1 MKTCASYFKYSLKK
15 VLVEMLTL
23 TVFALMMVHFS
34 VNQSLSYMGEGP
46 DRVLS
51 LVDSD
56 VCLWVSSMI
65 LGVLAVVL
73 PLLRLSTFKSRR
85 NIDTLYSFPLSRRK
99 MVAVQLGMGIGEM
112 FCAFTLSYLY
122 FIFLYKLKAGAFH
135 LFWLLPNYFVALV
148 GGLILY
154 FFVAFFFWQGN
165 TVADGIV
172 FAIGFAGAPALF
184 VADLMVVLPEGDFL
198 PQAAWGFPFWHLNNT
213 TIWFHNKVML
223 SSPEKLEAMGGD
235 QAAFSYN
242 WEMEQLSEYSYMYIV
257 WLAVAVI
264 LAAMLFY
271 FVGRSKAEKAGDISD
286 SFFGYRTLVPFYG
299 YSLLLIFS
307 REGVLIFSLI
317 IYLLMAVGYILY
329 RRGFKLRMSDWICL
343 GGGVVPIVIGSMFK

>member
-23 TVFALMMVHFS
+23 TVFALLLVHFS
-34 VNQSLSYMGEGP
+34 VSQSIVHWKADG
-46 DRVLS
+46 VL
-51 LVDSD
+51 DIRRSD
-56 VCLWVSSMI
+56 LCLWVPSAI
-65 LGVLAVVL
+65 LGVLAAVL
-73 PLLRLSTFKSRR
+73 PLLRLSAFKSRR

-184 VADLMVVLPEGDFL
+184 VLDLSILFNSSLMSEAVWYL
-198 PQAAWGFPFWHLNNT
+198 PFWHLNNT
-213 TIWFHNKVML
+213 TGLFYYKAMQD
-223 SSPEKLEAMGGD
+223 SPEVMEVMG
-235 QAAFSYN
+235 
-242 WEMEQLSEYSYMYIV
+242 EQLSNNAYFWELDSLANKFYMYIV
-257 WLAVAVI
+257 WFFVACI

-271 FVGRSKAEKAGDISD
+271 FAGRSKAEKAGDISD
-286 SFFGYRTLVPFYG
+286 SFLGYRTLVPVYG
-299 YSLLLIFS
+299 YSILLNSTERAWEFS
-307 REGVLIFSLI
+307 PI
-317 IYLLMAVGYILY
+317 IYLLMIVGYILY

>member
-1 MKTCASYFKYSLKK
+1 
-15 VLVEMLTL
+15 MLTL
-23 TVFALMMVHFS
+23 TVFALLLVHFS
-34 VNQSLSYMGEGP
+34 VSQSIVNWKADG
-46 DRVLS
+46 VL
-51 LVDSD
+51 DIRRSD
-56 VCLWVSSMI
+56 LCLWVPSAI
-65 LGVLAVVL
+65 LGVLAAVL
-73 PLLRLSTFKSRR
+73 PLLRLSAFKSRR

-112 FCAFTLSYLY
+112 FCAFTLAYLY

-184 VADLMVVLPEGDFL
+184 VLDLSILFNSSLMSEAVWYL
-198 PQAAWGFPFWHLNNT
+198 PFWHLNNT
-213 TIWFHNKVML
+213 TGLFYYKAMQD
-223 SSPEKLEAMGGD
+223 SPEVMEVMG
-235 QAAFSYN
+235 
-242 WEMEQLSEYSYMYIV
+242 EQLSNNAYFWELDSLANKFYMYIV
-257 WLAVAVI
+257 WFFVACI

-271 FVGRSKAEKAGDISD
+271 FAGRSKAEKAGDISD
-286 SFFGYRTLVPFYG
+286 SFLGYRTLVPFYG
-299 YSLLLIFS
+299 YSILLNSTERAWEFS
-307 REGVLIFSLI
+307 PI
-317 IYLLMAVGYILY
+317 IYLLMIVGYILY

>member
-23 TVFALMMVHFS
+23 TVFALLLVHFS
-34 VNQSLSYMGEGP
+34 VSQSIVHWKADG
-46 DRVLS
+46 VL
-51 LVDSD
+51 DIRRSD
-56 VCLWVSSMI
+56 LCLWVPSAI
-65 LGVLAVVL
+65 LGVLAAVL
-73 PLLRLSTFKSRR
+73 PLLRLSAFKSRR
-85 NIDTLYSFPLSRRK
+85 NIDTLYSFPPSRRK

-112 FCAFTLSYLY
+112 FCAFTLAYLY

-184 VADLMVVLPEGDFL
+184 VLDLSILFNSSLMSEAVWYL
-198 PQAAWGFPFWHLNNT
+198 PFWHLNNT
-213 TIWFHNKVML
+213 TGLFYYKAMQD
-223 SSPEKLEAMGGD
+223 SPEVMEVMG
-235 QAAFSYN
+235 
-242 WEMEQLSEYSYMYIV
+242 EQLSNNAYFWELDSLANKFYMYIV
-257 WLAVAVI
+257 WFFVACI

-271 FVGRSKAEKAGDISD
+271 FAGRSKAEKAGDISD
-286 SFFGYRTLVPFYG
+286 SFLGYRTLVPFYG
-299 YSLLLIFS
+299 YSILLNSTERAWEFS
-307 REGVLIFSLI
+307 PI
-317 IYLLMAVGYILY
+317 IYLLMIVGYILY

>member
-15 VLVEMLTL
+15 VLAEMLTL
-23 TVFALMMVHFS
+23 TVFALLVVHFS
-34 VNQSLSYMGEGP
+34 VSQSIVHWKADG
-46 DRVLS
+46 VL
-51 LVDSD
+51 DIRRSD
-56 VCLWVSSMI
+56 LCLWVPSAI
-65 LGVLAVVL
+65 LGVLAAVL
-73 PLLRLSTFKSRR
+73 PLLRLSAFKSRR

-135 LFWLLPNYFVALV
+135 LFWLLPNYFAALV

-184 VADLMVVLPEGDFL
+184 VLDLSILFNSSLMSEAVWYL
-198 PQAAWGFPFWHLNNT
+198 PFWHLNNT
-213 TIWFHNKVML
+213 TGLFYYKAMQD
-223 SSPEKLEAMGGD
+223 SPEVMEVMG
-235 QAAFSYN
+235 
-242 WEMEQLSEYSYMYIV
+242 EQLSNNAYFWELDSLANKFYMYIV
-257 WLAVAVI
+257 WFFVACI

-271 FVGRSKAEKAGDISD
+271 FAGRSKAEKAGDISD
-286 SFFGYRTLVPFYG
+286 SFLGYRTLVPFYG
-299 YSLLLIFS
+299 YSILLNSTERAWEFS
-307 REGVLIFSLI
+307 PI
-317 IYLLMAVGYILY
+317 IYLLMIVGYILY

>member
-23 TVFALMMVHFS
+23 TVFALLVVHFS
-34 VNQSLSYMGEGP
+34 VSQSIVHWKADG
-46 DRVLS
+46 VL
-51 LVDSD
+51 DIRRSD
-56 VCLWVSSMI
+56 LCLWVPSAI
-65 LGVLAVVL
+65 LGVLAAVL
-73 PLLRLSTFKSRR
+73 PLLRLSAFKSRR

-112 FCAFTLSYLY
+112 FCAFTLAYLY

-154 FFVAFFFWQGN
+154 LFVAFFFWQGN

-184 VADLMVVLPEGDFL
+184 VLDLSILFNSSLMSEAVWYL
-198 PQAAWGFPFWHLNNT
+198 PFWHLNNT
-213 TIWFHNKVML
+213 TGLFYYKAMQD
-223 SSPEKLEAMGGD
+223 SPEVMEVMG
-235 QAAFSYN
+235 
-242 WEMEQLSEYSYMYIV
+242 EQLSNNAYSWELDSLANKFYMYIV
-257 WLAVAVI
+257 WFFVACI

-271 FVGRSKAEKAGDISD
+271 FAGRSKAEKAGDISD
-286 SFFGYRTLVPFYG
+286 SFLGYRTLVPFYG
-299 YSLLLIFS
+299 YSILLNSTERAWEFS
-307 REGVLIFSLI
+307 PI
-317 IYLLMAVGYILY
+317 IYLLMIVGYILY

>member
-1 MKTCASYFKYSLKK
+1 
-15 VLVEMLTL
+15 MLTL
-23 TVFALMMVHFS
+23 TVFALLVVHFS
-34 VNQSLSYMGEGP
+34 VSQSIVHWKADG
-46 DRVLS
+46 VL
-51 LVDSD
+51 DIRRSD
-56 VCLWVSSMI
+56 LCLWVPSAI
-65 LGVLAVVL
+65 LGVLAAVL
-73 PLLRLSTFKSRR
+73 PLLRLSAFKSRR

-135 LFWLLPNYFVALV
+135 LFWLLPNYFAALM

-184 VADLMVVLPEGDFL
+184 VLDLSILFNSSLMSEAVWYL
-198 PQAAWGFPFWHLNNT
+198 PFWHLNNT
-213 TIWFHNKVML
+213 TGLFYYKAMQD
-223 SSPEKLEAMGGD
+223 SPEVMEVMG
-235 QAAFSYN
+235 
-242 WEMEQLSEYSYMYIV
+242 EQLSNNAYSWELDSLANKFYMYIV
-257 WLAVAVI
+257 WFFVACI

-271 FVGRSKAEKAGDISD
+271 FAGRSKAEKAGDISD
-286 SFFGYRTLVPFYG
+286 SFLGYRTLVPFYG
-299 YSLLLIFS
+299 YSILLNSTERAWEFS
-307 REGVLIFSLI
+307 PI
-317 IYLLMAVGYILY
+317 IYLLMIVGYILY

>member
-1 MKTCASYFKYSLKK
+1 
-15 VLVEMLTL
+15 MLTL
-23 TVFALMMVHFS
+23 TVFALLLVHFS
-34 VNQSLSYMGEGP
+34 VSQSIVHWKADG
-46 DRVLS
+46 VL
-51 LVDSD
+51 DIRRSD
-56 VCLWVSSMI
+56 LCLWVPSAI
-65 LGVLAVVL
+65 LGVLAAVL
-73 PLLRLSTFKSRR
+73 PLLRLSAFKSRR

-135 LFWLLPNYFVALV
+135 LFWLLPNYFAALV

-184 VADLMVVLPEGDFL
+184 VLDLSILFNSSLMSEAVWYL
-198 PQAAWGFPFWHLNNT
+198 PFWHLNNT
-213 TIWFHNKVML
+213 TGLFYYKAMQD
-223 SSPEKLEAMGGD
+223 SPEVMEVMG
-235 QAAFSYN
+235 
-242 WEMEQLSEYSYMYIV
+242 EQLSNNAYFWELDSLANKFYMYIV
-257 WLAVAVI
+257 WFFVACI

-271 FVGRSKAEKAGDISD
+271 FAGRSKAEKAGDISD
-286 SFFGYRTLVPFYG
+286 SFLGYRTLVPFYG
-299 YSLLLIFS
+299 YSILLNSTERAWEFS
-307 REGVLIFSLI
+307 PI
-317 IYLLMAVGYILY
+317 IYLLMIVGYILY

-343 GGGVVPIVIGSMFK
+343 GGGVIPIVIGSMFK

>member
-23 TVFALMMVHFS
+23 TVFALLLVHFS
-34 VNQSLSYMGEGP
+34 VSQSIVHWKADG
-46 DRVLS
+46 VL
-51 LVDSD
+51 DIRRSD
-56 VCLWVSSMI
+56 LCLWVPSAI
-65 LGVLAVVL
+65 LGVLAAVL
-73 PLLRLSTFKSRR
+73 PLLRLSAFKSRR

-184 VADLMVVLPEGDFL
+184 VLDLSILFNSSLMSEAVWYL
-198 PQAAWGFPFWHLNNT
+198 PFWHLNNT
-213 TIWFHNKVML
+213 TGLFYYKTMQD
-223 SSPEKLEAMGGD
+223 SPEVMEVMG
-235 QAAFSYN
+235 
-242 WEMEQLSEYSYMYIV
+242 EQLSNNAYFWELDSLANKFYMYIV
-257 WLAVAVI
+257 WFFVACI

-271 FVGRSKAEKAGDISD
+271 FAGRSKAEKAGDISD
-286 SFFGYRTLVPFYG
+286 SFLGYRTLVPFYG
-299 YSLLLIFS
+299 YSILLNSTERAWEFS
-307 REGVLIFSLI
+307 PI
-317 IYLLMAVGYILY
+317 IYLLMIVGYILY

>member
-23 TVFALMMVHFS
+23 TVFALLLVHFS
-34 VNQSLSYMGEGP
+34 VSQSIVHWKADG
-46 DRVLS
+46 VL
-51 LVDSD
+51 DIRRSD
-56 VCLWVSSMI
+56 LCLWVPSAI
-65 LGVLAVVL
+65 LGVLAAVL
-73 PLLRLSTFKSRR
+73 PLLRLSAFKSRR

-112 FCAFTLSYLY
+112 FCAFTLAYLY

-184 VADLMVVLPEGDFL
+184 VLDLSILFNSSLMSEAVWYL
-198 PQAAWGFPFWHLNNT
+198 PFWHLNNT
-213 TIWFHNKVML
+213 TGLFYYKAMQD
-223 SSPEKLEAMGGD
+223 SPEVMEVMG
-235 QAAFSYN
+235 
-242 WEMEQLSEYSYMYIV
+242 EQLSNNAYFWELDSLANKFYMYIV
-257 WLAVAVI
+257 WFFVACI

-271 FVGRSKAEKAGDISD
+271 FAGRSKAEKAGDISD
-286 SFFGYRTLVPFYG
+286 SFLGYRTLVPFYG
-299 YSLLLIFS
+299 YSILLNSTERAWEFS
-307 REGVLIFSLI
+307 PI
-317 IYLLMAVGYILY
+317 IYLLMIVGYILY

>member
-23 TVFALMMVHFS
+23 TVFALLLVHFS
-34 VNQSLSYMGEGP
+34 VSQSIVHWKADG
-46 DRVLS
+46 VL
-51 LVDSD
+51 DIRRSD
-56 VCLWVSSMI
+56 LCLWVPSAI
-65 LGVLAVVL
+65 LGVLAAVL
-73 PLLRLSTFKSRR
+73 PLLRLSAFKSRR

-135 LFWLLPNYFVALV
+135 LFWLLPNYFAALV

-184 VADLMVVLPEGDFL
+184 VLDLSILFNSSLMSEAVWYL
-198 PQAAWGFPFWHLNNT
+198 PFWHLSNT
-213 TIWFHNKVML
+213 TGLFYYKAMQD
-223 SSPEKLEAMGGD
+223 SPEVMEVMG
-235 QAAFSYN
+235 
-242 WEMEQLSEYSYMYIV
+242 EQLSNNAYFWELDSLANKFYMYIV
-257 WLAVAVI
+257 WFFVACI

-271 FVGRSKAEKAGDISD
+271 FAGRSKAEKAGDISD
-286 SFFGYRTLVPFYG
+286 SFLGYRTLVPFYG
-299 YSLLLIFS
+299 YSILLNSTERAWEFS
-307 REGVLIFSLI
+307 PI
-317 IYLLMAVGYILY
+317 IYLLMIVGYILY

-343 GGGVVPIVIGSMFK
+343 GGGVIPIVIGSMFK

>member
-23 TVFALMMVHFS
+23 TVFALLLVHFS
-34 VNQSLSYMGEGP
+34 VSQSIVHWKADG
-46 DRVLS
+46 VL
-51 LVDSD
+51 DIRRSD
-56 VCLWVSSMI
+56 LCLWVPSAI
-65 LGVLAVVL
+65 LGVLAAVL
-73 PLLRLSTFKSRR
+73 PLLRLSAFKSRR

-112 FCAFTLSYLY
+112 FCAFTLAYLY

-184 VADLMVVLPEGDFL
+184 VLDLSILFNSSLMSEAVWYL
-198 PQAAWGFPFWHLNNT
+198 PFWHLNNT
-213 TIWFHNKVML
+213 TGLFYYKAMQD
-223 SSPEKLEAMGGD
+223 SPEVMEVMG
-235 QAAFSYN
+235 
-242 WEMEQLSEYSYMYIV
+242 EQL
-257 WLAVAVI
+257 
-264 LAAMLFY
+264 
-271 FVGRSKAEKAGDISD
+271 
-286 SFFGYRTLVPFYG
+286 
-299 YSLLLIFS
+299 
-307 REGVLIFSLI
+307 
-317 IYLLMAVGYILY
+317 
-329 RRGFKLRMSDWICL
+329 
-343 GGGVVPIVIGSMFK
+343 

>member
-23 TVFALMMVHFS
+23 TVFALLLVHFS
-34 VNQSLSYMGEGP
+34 ASQSIVHWKADG
-46 DRVLS
+46 VL
-51 LVDSD
+51 DIRRSD
-56 VCLWVSSMI
+56 LCLWVPSAI
-65 LGVLAVVL
+65 LGVLAAVL
-73 PLLRLSTFKSRR
+73 PLLRLSAFKSRR

-135 LFWLLPNYFVALV
+135 LFWLLPNYFAALM

-184 VADLMVVLPEGDFL
+184 VLDLSILFNSSLMSEAVWYL
-198 PQAAWGFPFWHLNNT
+198 PFWHLNNT
-213 TIWFHNKVML
+213 TGLFYYKAMQD
-223 SSPEKLEAMGGD
+223 SPEVMEVMG
-235 QAAFSYN
+235 
-242 WEMEQLSEYSYMYIV
+242 EQLSNNAYSWELDSLANKFYMYIV
-257 WLAVAVI
+257 WFFVACI

-271 FVGRSKAEKAGDISD
+271 FAGRSKAEKAGDISD
-286 SFFGYRTLVPFYG
+286 SFLGYRTLVPFYG
-299 YSLLLIFS
+299 YSILLNSTERAWEFS
-307 REGVLIFSLI
+307 PI
-317 IYLLMAVGYILY
+317 IYLLMIVGYILY

>member
-23 TVFALMMVHFS
+23 TVFALLVVHFS
-34 VNQSLSYMGEGP
+34 VSQSIVHWKADG
-46 DRVLS
+46 VL
-51 LVDSD
+51 DIRRSD
-56 VCLWVSSMI
+56 LCLWVPSAI
-65 LGVLAVVL
+65 LGVLAAVL
-73 PLLRLSTFKSRR
+73 PLLRLSAFKSRR

-135 LFWLLPNYFVALV
+135 LFWLLPNYFAALV

-184 VADLMVVLPEGDFL
+184 VLDLSILFNSSLMSEAVWYL
-198 PQAAWGFPFWHLNNT
+198 PFWHLNNT
-213 TIWFHNKVML
+213 TGLFYYKAMQD
-223 SSPEKLEAMGGD
+223 SPEVMEVMG
-235 QAAFSYN
+235 
-242 WEMEQLSEYSYMYIV
+242 EQLSNNAYSWELDSLANKFYMYIV
-257 WLAVAVI
+257 WFFVACI

-271 FVGRSKAEKAGDISD
+271 FAGRSKAEKAGDISD
-286 SFFGYRTLVPFYG
+286 SFLGYRTLVPFYG
-299 YSLLLIFS
+299 YSILLNSTERAWEFS
-307 REGVLIFSLI
+307 PI
-317 IYLLMAVGYILY
+317 IYLLMIVGYILY

>member
-1 MKTCASYFKYSLKK
+1 
-15 VLVEMLTL
+15 MLTL
-23 TVFALMMVHFS
+23 TVFALLLVHFS
-34 VNQSLSYMGEGP
+34 VSQSIVHWKADG
-46 DRVLS
+46 VL
-51 LVDSD
+51 DIRRSD
-56 VCLWVSSMI
+56 LCLWVPSAI
-65 LGVLAVVL
+65 LGVLAAVL
-73 PLLRLSTFKSRR
+73 PLLRLSAFKSRR

-184 VADLMVVLPEGDFL
+184 VLDLSILFNSSLMSEAVWYL
-198 PQAAWGFPFWHLNNT
+198 PFWHLNNT
-213 TIWFHNKVML
+213 TGLFYYKTMQD
-223 SSPEKLEAMGGD
+223 SPEVMEVMG
-235 QAAFSYN
+235 
-242 WEMEQLSEYSYMYIV
+242 EQLSNNAYFWELDSLANKFYMYIV
-257 WLAVAVI
+257 WFFVACI

-271 FVGRSKAEKAGDISD
+271 FAGRSKAEKAGDISD
-286 SFFGYRTLVPFYG
+286 SFLGYRTLVPFYG
-299 YSLLLIFS
+299 YSILLNSTERAWEFS
-307 REGVLIFSLI
+307 PI
-317 IYLLMAVGYILY
+317 IYLLMIVGYILY

>member
-23 TVFALMMVHFS
+23 TVFALLLVHFS
-34 VNQSLSYMGEGP
+34 VSQSIVHWKADG
-46 DRVLS
+46 VL
-51 LVDSD
+51 DIRRSD
-56 VCLWVSSMI
+56 LCLWVPSAI
-65 LGVLAVVL
+65 LGVLAAVL
-73 PLLRLSTFKSRR
+73 PLLRLSAFKSRR

-135 LFWLLPNYFVALV
+135 LFWLLPNYFAALV

-184 VADLMVVLPEGDFL
+184 VLDLSILFNSSLMSEAVWYL
-198 PQAAWGFPFWHLNNT
+198 PFWHLNNT
-213 TIWFHNKVML
+213 TGLFYYKAMQD
-223 SSPEKLEAMGGD
+223 SPEVMEVMG
-235 QAAFSYN
+235 
-242 WEMEQLSEYSYMYIV
+242 EQLSNNAYFWELDSLANKFYMYIV
-257 WLAVAVI
+257 WFFVACI

-271 FVGRSKAEKAGDISD
+271 FAGRSKAEKAGDISD
-286 SFFGYRTLVPFYG
+286 SFLGYRTLVPFYG
-299 YSLLLIFS
+299 YSILLNSTERAWEFS
-307 REGVLIFSLI
+307 PI
-317 IYLLMAVGYILY
+317 IYLLMIVGYILY

>member
-23 TVFALMMVHFS
+23 TVFALLVVHFS
-34 VNQSLSYMGEGP
+34 VSQSIVHWKADG
-46 DRVLS
+46 VL
-51 LVDSD
+51 DIRRSD
-56 VCLWVSSMI
+56 LCLWVPSAI
-65 LGVLAVVL
+65 LGVLAAVL
-73 PLLRLSTFKSRR
+73 PLLRLSAFKSRR

-135 LFWLLPNYFVALV
+135 LFWLLPNYFAALM

-184 VADLMVVLPEGDFL
+184 VLDLSILFNSSLMSEAVWYL
-198 PQAAWGFPFWHLNNT
+198 PFWHLNNT
-213 TIWFHNKVML
+213 TGLFYYKAMQD
-223 SSPEKLEAMGGD
+223 SPEVMEVMG
-235 QAAFSYN
+235 
-242 WEMEQLSEYSYMYIV
+242 EQLSNNAYFWELDSLANKFYMYIV
-257 WLAVAVI
+257 WFFVACI

-271 FVGRSKAEKAGDISD
+271 FAGRSKAEKAGDISD
-286 SFFGYRTLVPFYG
+286 SFLGYRTLVPFYG
-299 YSLLLIFS
+299 YSILLNSTERAWEFS
-307 REGVLIFSLI
+307 PI
-317 IYLLMAVGYILY
+317 IYLLMIVGYILY

>member
-23 TVFALMMVHFS
+23 TVFALLVVHFS
-34 VNQSLSYMGEGP
+34 VSQSIVHWKADG
-46 DRVLS
+46 VL
-51 LVDSD
+51 DIRRSD
-56 VCLWVSSMI
+56 LCLWVPSAI
-65 LGVLAVVL
+65 LGVLAAVL
-73 PLLRLSTFKSRR
+73 PLLRLSAFKSRR

-135 LFWLLPNYFVALV
+135 LFWLLPNYFAALV

-184 VADLMVVLPEGDFL
+184 VLDLSILFNSSLMSEAVWYL
-198 PQAAWGFPFWHLNNT
+198 PFWHLNNT
-213 TIWFHNKVML
+213 TGLFYYKAMQD
-223 SSPEKLEAMGGD
+223 SPEVMEVMG
-235 QAAFSYN
+235 
-242 WEMEQLSEYSYMYIV
+242 EQLSNNAYFWELDSLANKFYMYIV
-257 WLAVAVI
+257 WFFVACI

-271 FVGRSKAEKAGDISD
+271 FAGRSKAEKAGDISD
-286 SFFGYRTLVPFYG
+286 SFLGYRTLVPFYG
-299 YSLLLIFS
+299 YSILLNSTERAWEFS
-307 REGVLIFSLI
+307 PI
-317 IYLLMAVGYILY
+317 IYLLMIVGYILY

>member
-23 TVFALMMVHFS
+23 TVFALLLVHFS
-34 VNQSLSYMGEGP
+34 VSQSIVHWKADG
-46 DRVLS
+46 VL
-51 LVDSD
+51 DIRRSD
-56 VCLWVSSMI
+56 LCLWVPSAI
-65 LGVLAVVL
+65 LGVLAAVL
-73 PLLRLSTFKSRR
+73 PLLRLSAFKSRR

-135 LFWLLPNYFVALV
+135 LFWLLPNYFAALV

-184 VADLMVVLPEGDFL
+184 VLDLSILFNSSLMSEAVWYL
-198 PQAAWGFPFWHLNNT
+198 PFWHLNNT
-213 TIWFHNKVML
+213 TGLFYYKAMQDSPVVM
-223 SSPEKLEAMGGD
+223 EVMG
-235 QAAFSYN
+235 
-242 WEMEQLSEYSYMYIV
+242 EQLSNNAYSWELDSLANKFYMYIV
-257 WLAVAVI
+257 WFFVACI

-271 FVGRSKAEKAGDISD
+271 FAGRSKAEKAGDISD
-286 SFFGYRTLVPFYG
+286 SFLGYRTLVPFYG
-299 YSLLLIFS
+299 YSILLNSTERAWEFS
-307 REGVLIFSLI
+307 PI
-317 IYLLMAVGYILY
+317 IYLLMIVGYILY

>member
-23 TVFALMMVHFS
+23 TVFALLLVHFS
-34 VNQSLSYMGEGP
+34 VSQSIVHWKADG
-46 DRVLS
+46 VL
-51 LVDSD
+51 DIRRSD
-56 VCLWVSSMI
+56 LCLWVPSAI
-65 LGVLAVVL
+65 LGVLAAVL
-73 PLLRLSTFKSRR
+73 PLLRLSAFKSRR

-112 FCAFTLSYLY
+112 FCAFTLAYLY

-135 LFWLLPNYFVALV
+135 LFWLLPNYFVVLV

-184 VADLMVVLPEGDFL
+184 VLDLSILFNSSLMSEAVWYL
-198 PQAAWGFPFWHLNNT
+198 PFWHLNNT
-213 TIWFHNKVML
+213 TGLFYYKAMQD
-223 SSPEKLEAMGGD
+223 SPEVMEVMG
-235 QAAFSYN
+235 
-242 WEMEQLSEYSYMYIV
+242 EQLSNNAYFWELDSLANKFYMYIV
-257 WLAVAVI
+257 WFFVACI

-271 FVGRSKAEKAGDISD
+271 FAGRSKAEKAGDISD
-286 SFFGYRTLVPFYG
+286 SFLGYRTLVPFYG
-299 YSLLLIFS
+299 YSILLNSTERAWEFS
-307 REGVLIFSLI
+307 PI
-317 IYLLMAVGYILY
+317 IYLLMIVGYILY

>member
-23 TVFALMMVHFS
+23 TVFALLLVHFS
-34 VNQSLSYMGEGP
+34 VSQSIVHWKADG
-46 DRVLS
+46 VL
-51 LVDSD
+51 DIRRSD
-56 VCLWVSSMI
+56 LCLWVPSAI
-65 LGVLAVVL
+65 LGVLAAVL
-73 PLLRLSTFKSRR
+73 PLLRLSAFKSRR

-184 VADLMVVLPEGDFL
+184 VLDLSILFNSSLMSEAVWYL
-198 PQAAWGFPFWHLNNT
+198 PFWHLNNT
-213 TIWFHNKVML
+213 TGLFYYKAMQD
-223 SSPEKLEAMGGD
+223 SPEVMEVMG
-235 QAAFSYN
+235 
-242 WEMEQLSEYSYMYIV
+242 EQLSNNAYFWELDSLANKFYMYIV
-257 WLAVAVI
+257 WFFVACI

-271 FVGRSKAEKAGDISD
+271 FAGRSKAEKAGDISD
-286 SFFGYRTLVPFYG
+286 SFLGYRTLVPFYG
-299 YSLLLIFS
+299 YSILLNSTERAWEFS
-307 REGVLIFSLI
+307 PI
-317 IYLLMAVGYILY
+317 IYLLMIVGYILY

-343 GGGVVPIVIGSMFK
+343 GGGVVPIVIGYMFK

>member
-23 TVFALMMVHFS
+23 TVFALLLVHFS
-34 VNQSLSYMGEGP
+34 VSQSIVHWKADG
-46 DRVLS
+46 VL
-51 LVDSD
+51 DIRRSD
-56 VCLWVSSMI
+56 LCLWVPSAI
-65 LGVLAVVL
+65 LGVLAAVL
-73 PLLRLSTFKSRR
+73 PLLRLSAFKSRR

-184 VADLMVVLPEGDFL
+184 VLDLSILFNSSLMSEAVWYL
-198 PQAAWGFPFWHLNNT
+198 PFWHLNNT
-213 TIWFHNKVML
+213 TGLFYYKAMQD
-223 SSPEKLEAMGGD
+223 SPEVMEVMG
-235 QAAFSYN
+235 
-242 WEMEQLSEYSYMYIV
+242 EQLSNNAHFWELDSLANKFYMYIV
-257 WLAVAVI
+257 WFFVACI

-271 FVGRSKAEKAGDISD
+271 FAGRSKAEKAGDISD
-286 SFFGYRTLVPFYG
+286 SFLGYRTLVPFYG
-299 YSLLLIFS
+299 YSILLNSTERAWEFS
-307 REGVLIFSLI
+307 PI
-317 IYLLMAVGYILY
+317 IYLLMIVGYILY

-343 GGGVVPIVIGSMFK
+343 GGGVVPIVIGTMIQ

>member
-23 TVFALMMVHFS
+23 TVFALLLVHFS
-34 VNQSLSYMGEGP
+34 VSQSIVHWKADG
-46 DRVLS
+46 VL
-51 LVDSD
+51 DIRRSD
-56 VCLWVSSMI
+56 LCLWVPSAI
-65 LGVLAVVL
+65 LGVLAAVL
-73 PLLRLSTFKSRR
+73 PLLRLSAFKSRR

-135 LFWLLPNYFVALV
+135 LFWLLPNYFAALV

-184 VADLMVVLPEGDFL
+184 VLDLSILFNSSLMSEAVWYL
-198 PQAAWGFPFWHLNNT
+198 PFWHLSNT
-213 TIWFHNKVML
+213 TGLFYYKAMQD
-223 SSPEKLEAMGGD
+223 SPEVMEVMG
-235 QAAFSYN
+235 
-242 WEMEQLSEYSYMYIV
+242 EQLSNNAYFWELDSLANKFYMYIV
-257 WLAVAVI
+257 WFFVACI

-271 FVGRSKAEKAGDISD
+271 FAGRSKAEKAGDISD
-286 SFFGYRTLVPFYG
+286 SFLGYRTLVPFYG
-299 YSLLLIFS
+299 YSILLNSTERAWEFS
-307 REGVLIFSLI
+307 PI
-317 IYLLMAVGYILY
+317 IYLLMIVGYILY

>member
-23 TVFALMMVHFS
+23 TVFALLLVHFS
-34 VNQSLSYMGEGP
+34 VSQSIVHWKADG
-46 DRVLS
+46 VL
-51 LVDSD
+51 DIRRSD
-56 VCLWVSSMI
+56 LCLWVPSAI
-65 LGVLAVVL
+65 LGVLAAVL
-73 PLLRLSTFKSRR
+73 PLLRLSAFKSRR

-135 LFWLLPNYFVALV
+135 LFWLLPNYFAALV

-184 VADLMVVLPEGDFL
+184 VLDLSILFNSSLMSEAVWYL
-198 PQAAWGFPFWHLNNT
+198 PFWHLNNT
-213 TIWFHNKVML
+213 TGLFYYKAMQD
-223 SSPEKLEAMGGD
+223 SPEVMEVMG
-235 QAAFSYN
+235 
-242 WEMEQLSEYSYMYIV
+242 EQLSNNAYYWELDSLANKFYMYIV
-257 WLAVAVI
+257 WFFVACI

-271 FVGRSKAEKAGDISD
+271 FAGRSKAEKAGDISD
-286 SFFGYRTLVPFYG
+286 SFLGYRTLVPFYG
-299 YSLLLIFS
+299 YSILLNSTERAWEFS
-307 REGVLIFSLI
+307 PI
-317 IYLLMAVGYILY
+317 IYLLMIVGYILY

>member
-23 TVFALMMVHFS
+23 TVFALLVVHFS
-34 VNQSLSYMGEGP
+34 VSQSIVHWKADG
-46 DRVLS
+46 VL
-51 LVDSD
+51 DIRRSD
-56 VCLWVSSMI
+56 LCLWVPSAI
-65 LGVLAVVL
+65 LGVLAAVL
-73 PLLRLSTFKSRR
+73 PLLRLSAFKSRR

-112 FCAFTLSYLY
+112 FCAFTLAYLY

-184 VADLMVVLPEGDFL
+184 VLDLSILFNSSLMSEAVWYL
-198 PQAAWGFPFWHLNNT
+198 PFWHLNNT
-213 TIWFHNKVML
+213 TGLFYYKAMQD
-223 SSPEKLEAMGGD
+223 SPEVMEVMG
-235 QAAFSYN
+235 
-242 WEMEQLSEYSYMYIV
+242 EQLSNNAYFWELDSLANKFYMYIV
-257 WLAVAVI
+257 WFFVACI

-271 FVGRSKAEKAGDISD
+271 FAGRSKAEKAGDISD
-286 SFFGYRTLVPFYG
+286 SFLGYRTLVPFYG
-299 YSLLLIFS
+299 YSILLNSTERAWEFS
-307 REGVLIFSLI
+307 PI
-317 IYLLMAVGYILY
+317 IYLLMIVGYILY

>member
-15 VLVEMLTL
+15 VLAEMLTL
-23 TVFALMMVHFS
+23 TVFALLVVHFS
-34 VNQSLSYMGEGP
+34 VSQSIVHWKADG
-46 DRVLS
+46 VL
-51 LVDSD
+51 DIRRSD
-56 VCLWVSSMI
+56 LCLWVPSAI
-65 LGVLAVVL
+65 LGVLAAVL
-73 PLLRLSTFKSRR
+73 PLLRLSAFKSRR

-135 LFWLLPNYFVALV
+135 LFWLLPNYFAALV

-184 VADLMVVLPEGDFL
+184 VLDLSILFNSSLMSE
-198 PQAAWGFPFWHLNNT
+198 AAWYLPFWHLNNT
-213 TIWFHNKVML
+213 TGLFYYKAMQD
-223 SSPEKLEAMGGD
+223 SPEVMEVMG
-235 QAAFSYN
+235 
-242 WEMEQLSEYSYMYIV
+242 EQLSNNAYFWELDSLANKFYMYIV
-257 WLAVAVI
+257 WFFVACI

-271 FVGRSKAEKAGDISD
+271 FAGRSKAEKAGDISD
-286 SFFGYRTLVPFYG
+286 SFLGYRTLVPFYG
-299 YSLLLIFS
+299 YSILLNSTERAWEFS
-307 REGVLIFSLI
+307 PI
-317 IYLLMAVGYILY
+317 IYLLMIVGYILY

>member
-23 TVFALMMVHFS
+23 TVFALLLVHFS
-34 VNQSLSYMGEGP
+34 VSQSIVHWKADG
-46 DRVLS
+46 VL
-51 LVDSD
+51 DIRRSD
-56 VCLWVSSMI
+56 LCLWVPSAI
-65 LGVLAVVL
+65 LGVLAAVL
-73 PLLRLSTFKSRR
+73 PLLRLSAFKSRR

-148 GGLILY
+148 GGLIFY

-184 VADLMVVLPEGDFL
+184 VLDLSILFNSSLMSEAVWYL
-198 PQAAWGFPFWHLNNT
+198 PFWHLNNT
-213 TIWFHNKVML
+213 TGLFYYKAMQD
-223 SSPEKLEAMGGD
+223 SPEVMEVMG
-235 QAAFSYN
+235 
-242 WEMEQLSEYSYMYIV
+242 EQLSNNAYFWELDSLANKFYMYIV
-257 WLAVAVI
+257 WFFVACI

-271 FVGRSKAEKAGDISD
+271 FAGRSKAEKAGDISD
-286 SFFGYRTLVPFYG
+286 SFLGYRTLVPFYG
-299 YSLLLIFS
+299 YSILLNSTERAWEFS
-307 REGVLIFSLI
+307 PI
-317 IYLLMAVGYILY
+317 IYLLMIVGYILY